1 MTECGLCGAAM
12 TGAECRVCGWR
23 PNPTSGPTQPT
34 ELPPAAAP
42 TQPAPAPHPRGA
54 DAPLPHAV
62 GPDQPS
68 VGVRTRPAWIL
79 GGLVVAAVIV
89 GVIAV
94 NASGGANSS
103 LPPAATPPTVV
114 ASGSETT
121 PDGDGPGPS
130 EDAGAPDKP
139 TLKGGWITVLDSI
152 PQDDGGL
159 NRARSV
165 ANDLHQ
171 RYGVDVYVID
181 SGRYKGLNPG
191 WWAVV
196 MVGFDSNAEARA
208 ACATVGRS
216 PSGTC
221 YGRQVKG

>member
-1 MTECGLCGAAM
+1 M
-12 TGAECRVCGWR
+12 TGTECRVCGWR
-23 PNPTSGPTQPT
+23 PTATSGPPQPT
-34 ELPPAAAP
+34 EPPPTAAP
-42 TQPAPAPHPRGA
+42 TRPAPVPDPRGA
-54 DAPLPHAV
+54 DAPRPHVV
-62 GPDQPS
+62 GPGQPS
-68 VGVRTRPAWIL
+68 AGARTRPAWIL
-79 GGLVVAAVIV
+79 GGLVVAAVVV

-94 NASGGANSS
+94 NATGGANSS
-103 LPPAATPPTVV
+103 LPTAATPPTVV
-114 ASGSETT
+114 AGGSETT
-121 PDGDGPGPS
+121 PDGDGPGSS
-130 EDAGAPDKP
+130 EDTGSPDQPTLKGDKP
-139 TLKGGWITVLDSI
+139 TLRGGWITVLDSI

-165 ANDLHQ
+165 ANDLHR
-171 RYGVDVYVID
+171 RYGVDIYVID

-196 MVGFDSNAEARA
+196 MVGFGSNAEARA